1 MDANSASGVV
11 FANKIVTINKGL
23 TLSSSDLTGV
33 RNLVQTG
40 IATLGTVNFSGV
52 TTTVGNA
59 FVGNDLSVLGT
70 VNANDFN
77 STSDAT
83 RKEDVVE
90 IEDALAKVLDLRGVT
105 FNWKN
110 GEGSSAGVLAQEVQ
124 MVLPEIVKG
133 DVGNMSVQYNGIIA
147 LLVQAVKELSSEV
160 EELKRTKSDKRR
172 KKS

>member
-11 FANKIVTINKGL
+11 FANKIVTINKGA
-23 TLSSSDLTGV
+23 TLNTSDLTAV
-33 RNLVQTG
+33 RNLTQTG
-40 IATLGTVNFSGV
+40 IATLNTVSFTGI

-83 RKEDVVE
+83 RKENVAE
-90 IEDALAKVLDLRGVT
+90 IPDALAKVLDLRGVT
-105 FNWKN
+105 FDWKN
-110 GEGSSAGVLAQEVQ
+110 GEGSSAGVLAQEVEKI
-124 MVLPEIVKG
+124 LPQIVKG
-133 DVGNMSVQYNGIIA
+133 DEGNMSVQYNGIIA